1 MNTPTPA
8 NPTPLNTPPT
18 ALNPWGGSVVLPESC
33 LIKQARLFDLLKS
46 LSFKRGQF
54 TLASGKTSSWYMDCR
69 MSALSGEGSWLIG
82 QLFYHAL
89 QYLERPVST
98 VGGMVLGAAPLVTSV
113 TAYSAFVGQP
123 IDGFL
128 VRKEAKAHGGN
139 KQIEGHLN
147 PYSRVV
153 LVEDVVT
160 TGGSTLKAIAAIR
173 QQFPHVDVVGVLAL
187 VDRHAGA
194 RERFLQQGVPLHTL
208 FGIDAF
214 LQE

>member
-1 MNTPTPA
+1 
-8 NPTPLNTPPT
+8 
-18 ALNPWGGSVVLPESC
+18 
-33 LIKQARLFDLLKS
+33 
-46 LSFKRGQF
+46 
-54 TLASGKTSSWYMDCR
+54 MDCR
-69 MSALSGEGSWLIG
+69 MTALSGEGSWLIG

-89 QYLERPVST
+89 QQLERPISA

-139 KQIEGHLN
+139 KQIEGHLH

-173 QQFPHVDVVGVLAL
+173 QQYPHVDVVGVLAL